1 MKRSTRRTDPRRGLT
16 ARVCRR
22 LFSAENPKKRKR
34 DDEDSE
40 RGIVHVSKRRRVSS
54 PEDEERQ
61 RELFSRNYEQCVV
74 LFKALNII

>member
-1 MKRSTRRTDPRRGLT
+1 MRRSMRGTDSRRGLT

-22 LFSAENPKKRKR
+22 LFSAENPKKR

-40 RGIVHVSKRRRVSS
+40 RGSKRRRGSS

-61 RELFSRNYEQCVV
+61 REIFSRNYEQCVV